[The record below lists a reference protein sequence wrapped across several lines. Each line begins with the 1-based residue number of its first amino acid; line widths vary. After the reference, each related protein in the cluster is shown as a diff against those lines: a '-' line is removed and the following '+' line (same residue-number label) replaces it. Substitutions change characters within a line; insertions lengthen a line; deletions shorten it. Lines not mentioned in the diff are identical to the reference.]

1 MAERMAKYIEGRR
14 NKAVLYLRVAETG
27 DKPTDI
33 PKSDINVDRTWQNEG
48 VLHQIPHPG

>member
-1 MAERMAKYIEGRR
+1 MAERMAKYIKRSR
-14 NKAVLYLRVAETG
+14 NKAVLHQRVVETR

-48 VLHQIPHPG
+48 QIPHPG